1 MSYFESNETISSSLL
16 TASVFQIPND
26 GVSVINIMDFIY
38 YFFQFHPEW
47 RRGIHV
53 GTREEE
59 VPIRLNTAPHFT
71 PTESEDGKTFL
82 WRRFCLSC
90 VGLSFGGLSFVFR
103 VMESVLLSV
112 PSNFMSLGYATKGFL
127 IPDTK
132 HAWSM
137 YSVKYSATVSCQK
150 GNE

>member
-1 MSYFESNETISSSLL
+1 MNWKKSMSYFESNETISSSLL

-47 RRGIHV
+47 RRGIRA

-71 PTESEDGKTFL
+71 PTESEDGRTFFMAPFL
-82 WRRFCLSC
+82 SLMRGIIFRRTEFRGLSLSC
-90 VGLSFGGLSFVFR
+90 FLSHPISCRSDMQLR
-103 VMESVLLSV
+103 
-112 PSNFMSLGYATKGFL
+112 GFL
-127 IPDTK
+127 FQTLNMHGACIL
-132 HAWSM
+132 
-137 YSVKYSATVSCQK
+137 
-150 GNE
+150 